1 MRFLKRKFLFF
12 LIKQKKFQALQK
24 IVPLLFKKE
33 GYWVVSQLLNRGFLY
48 EADKLLKKL
57 PYKKHF
63 EYIFDRVNSM
73 RYIITNG
80 VTFNKVS
87 KKKIKDIK
95 PLFVVH
101 NSLPYDKAGYAIRT
115 HSIVTN
121 LYKDGINP
129 LVTTRPGY
137 PWDIKKHKHLKKVS
151 KYDIIDNIRYIRL
164 EDKEKTFKRGS
175 DFKYIETYANELVR
189 IAKKENITI
198 LHAHSNYLNAW
209 GAIKAGEILKIP
221 VIYEIRG
228 LWYLTRLTKEPDYK
242 YGGMFEYEKQMVKYA
257 AIYADKIVTISNALK
272 ELVVSWGI
280 NEKKIEVIPNA
291 VDIDKF
297 SDVRYDSL
305 LANKYNLKTKKLV
318 LGFIG
323 SITAYEGLD
332 VLIKATD
339 ELIKEGYDISLL
351 IVGDGIEKKRFEKL
365 SKSKDIIFVGRV
377 EHSEVKRYYSVID
390 VCVYARNDFE
400 VCRYVPPLKPLEA
413 MAMQKPIIVSNVPPL
428 LEIIQD
434 NHTGLVCK
442 ADDIKS
448 LANAIKTLCDDTSFA
463 QNLAYNAREWV
474 CKHRDIKDLGKVY
487 HEIYQTFL

>member
-12 LIKQKKFQALQK
+12 LIKQKKFRVLQK
-24 IVPLLFKKE
+24 IVPMVFKKE

-413 MAMQKPIIVSNVPPL
+413 MAMKKAVIVSDVKAL
-428 LEIIQD
+428 SEMIED
-434 NHTGLVCK
+434 KKTGLICK
-442 ADDIKS
+442 SDSVESLKEKIKLLYYDDKLRKNISENGYKWVIENRTWNENIKKYK
-448 LANAIKTLCDDTSFA
+448 NIYESF
-463 QNLAYNAREWV
+463 
-474 CKHRDIKDLGKVY
+474 K
-487 HEIYQTFL
+487 